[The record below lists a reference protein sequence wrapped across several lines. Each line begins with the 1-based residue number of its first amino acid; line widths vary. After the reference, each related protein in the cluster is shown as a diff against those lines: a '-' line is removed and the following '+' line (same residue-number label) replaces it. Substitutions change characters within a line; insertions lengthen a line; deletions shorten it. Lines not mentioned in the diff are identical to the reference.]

1 MSVRRPNRK
10 RSLSESFCFG
20 LPPEVFL
27 EKELNLNEERRIIAW
42 RLFLILI
49 MLSTINATLHPP
61 TSIAVGVAIVLMSSQ
76 SMFNTTRG
84 INSAITMG
92 KLAFTG
98 ILLGLATI
106 MLCTDQPWFLIPW
119 SACLIFAFLCH
130 ARINKL
136 PNILPLVFLVSV
148 LSTPQN
154 PIKSLDQALW
164 FVVTIVLLPIGLSTL
179 AQWALWPASS
189 SKLLNKRLA
198 SVLKKIEAKIEDIQE
213 RNHQRNNNNPSLS
226 AYLTPGRVS
235 LSLNLLRE
243 TEANDPKVHAKH
255 LEWSNLILELD
266 NWFNIFSE
274 IDRVLSQSIPTHD
287 LSDQDLE
294 DLNQLKRRSVQL
306 RESFTDPYDH
316 TIDEPLKIV
325 IPSSNSAAL
334 GPLLKTAYE
343 VAERIDQTLVSL
355 SNPIKH
361 EIPSSPP
368 QPKKPPAIQ
377 PMHWLT
383 SAFAKDHEDSFIWAF
398 KATLSAM
405 IVLILV
411 QSLNWPGINTALVT
425 CVLVADNSLGSDFR
439 KSIMRMLGALIGG
452 FLAYVYILVLMPA
465 TSTIA
470 GFLLAIS
477 PVLWISTWVAA
488 ATPRVS
494 YIGVQI
500 GYAFALTALD
510 GSGPV
515 TDLVLSRDRVIGIL
529 VGIVIAGLVNYL
541 LWPQRSETLSS
552 KRIAG
557 ILRNLAQTIRKHPA
571 EELNEQVSETVLNA
585 LDSTLQDSLYT
596 LEHAQ
601 FEPKAE
607 SKIHHDRNLRL
618 RYIIHSL
625 QYISNI
631 ILARHRFFLSK
642 QCDVVT
648 VPLEAQMNQMREA
661 YGCFYDNLANTIESE
676 APMSLPNLNGCLA
689 SLNDA
694 CDLLINSETLN
705 AHELSMLKSL
715 MALET
720 KLVNVMKEVAQNLAA
735 TETQKLEE
743 KLQFFGLMPS

>member
-1 MSVRRPNRK
+1 M
-10 RSLSESFCFG
+10 SESFCFG

-27 EKELNLNEERRIIAW
+27 KKELNLNEERRIIAW

-61 TSIAVGVAIVLMSSQ
+61 TNIAVGVAIVLMSSQ
-76 SMFNTTRG
+76 AMLNTTRG

-106 MLCTDQPWFLIPW
+106 MLWADQPWFLIPW

-154 PIKSLDQALW
+154 PIKSLDQTLW
-164 FVVTIVLLPIGLSTL
+164 FLVTIVLLPIGLSTL
-179 AQWALWPASS
+179 AQWAFWPAPP
-189 SKLLNKRLA
+189 SKLLNIRLA

-213 RNHQRNNNNPSLS
+213 RNQRRNKNNPSLS

-243 TEANDPKVHAKH
+243 TEANDLKVRAKH

-274 IDRVLSQSIPTHD
+274 IDRVLTQTIPAHD
-287 LSDQDLE
+287 LSDLDLE
-294 DLNQLKRRSVQL
+294 HLNQLKRRSVQL
-306 RESFTDPYDH
+306 RKTFTDPHDQS
-316 TIDEPLKIV
+316 IDEQLEIA
-325 IPSSNSAAL
+325 IPSSNSAAF
-334 GPLLKTAYE
+334 GPLLKAAYE
-343 VAERIDQTLVSL
+343 VAERIEQTLVSL
-355 SNPIKH
+355 STASEH
-361 EIPSSPP
+361 EIPSTPP
-368 QPKKPPAIQ
+368 QPIKSPVIQ

-488 ATPRVS
+488 ATPRLS

-552 KRIAG
+552 KRLAG

-607 SKIHHDRNLRL
+607 LKIHHDRNLRL

-642 QCDVVT
+642 QYDVVT
-648 VPLEAQMNQMREA
+648 VPLEAQMNQVREA
-661 YGCFYDNLANTIESE
+661 YGCFYDNLANTIEFD
-676 APMSLPNLNGCLA
+676 APMTLPNLNGYLA

-694 CDLLINSETLN
+694 CDLLIKSDTLN
-705 AHELSMLKSL
+705 AREISTLKSL
-715 MALET
+715 MALEN
-720 KLVNVMKEVAQNLAA
+720 KLVNVMKDVAQNLAA
-735 TETQKLEE
+735 PETQKLEE
-743 KLQFFGLMPS
+743 KLQFFGLIPS